1 MPHRV
6 YDDDDD
12 QVLEEG
18 IDTACTTVAG
28 AGVVPAD
35 ETTSSAIGADGSKN
49 GSKKPNPIPSSS
61 SHGRNGGKDAFCA
74 ACGDYGD
81 GLVCSSQLDAP
92 RCDICGEEKMVSYD
106 GLDLDRDCGRY

>member
-12 QVLEEG
+12 ALEENV
-18 IDTACTTVAG
+18 DAATT
-28 AGVVPAD
+28 AGVVPTD
-35 ETTSSAIGADGSKN
+35 ETTSSAVGTDGSTDA
-49 GSKKPNPIPSSS
+49 SKERNMISSVS
-61 SHGRNGGKDAFCA
+61 GDGRSGGKDAFCA

-92 RCDICGEEKMVSYD
+92 HCDICGEEKMVS
-106 GLDLDRDCGRY
+106 LEAESMK